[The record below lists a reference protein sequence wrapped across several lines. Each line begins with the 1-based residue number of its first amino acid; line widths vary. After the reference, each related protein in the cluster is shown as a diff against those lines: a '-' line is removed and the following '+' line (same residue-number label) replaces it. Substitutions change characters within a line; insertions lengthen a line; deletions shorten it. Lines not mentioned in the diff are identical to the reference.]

1 MCDESGL
8 RGGSGRVAALSG
20 EMRRN
25 PAFGGNIILHNIY
38 YRRNAWQKIAQNQE
52 LGKYFSVTWACP
64 PLLQPVKYKKPLDPA
79 PTSRT
84 PSTPPPPANSPAAA
98 LIQPATSR
106 ISGAPL
112 QAASHAVM
120 HAQTGLPID
129 TAIWLAAQESP
140 SARSH
145 TAPASKRGHNEN
157 EGSGALKRANWR
169 EDQHAREISCP
180 DRRPDAA
187 TVVGRIVGHVALG
200 GS

>member
-84 PSTPPPPANSPAAA
+84 PSTPPPPPANSPAAA

-129 TAIWLAAQESP
+129 TAIWLAAQEARPLDRTQRQRRNEAIMRMKAQGLSNAQIGERINMHAKSVAQPTCWSP
-140 SARSH
+140 FS
-145 TAPASKRGHNEN
+145 T
-157 EGSGALKRANWR
+157 
-169 EDQHAREISCP
+169 I
-180 DRRPDAA
+180 
-187 TVVGRIVGHVALG
+187 
-200 GS
+200 